1 MEPSEPIAAASSL
14 LVNPLSVLSA
24 LRAGCI
30 AATRHEA
37 HDHPLS
43 LWRERIMPVAIPV
56 LERAVPTMDKK
67 FAMLIPR
74 NLSGDSDSF
83 LFC

>member
-1 MEPSEPIAAASSL
+1 
-14 LVNPLSVLSA
+14 
-24 LRAGCI
+24 
-30 AATRHEA
+30 
-37 HDHPLS
+37 
-43 LWRERIMPVAIPV
+43 MPVAIPV